1 MKYGDDPFYLQPR
14 RSYFY
19 FDSDVDDI
27 SVEEDLCEFFMARNP
42 SDNGNTL
49 VGVSI
54 ALSVLQIGLVA
65 ARFYTRRLQRERYGW
80 DDWVM
85 LIALVCIF
93 LYPTS

>member
-1 MKYGDDPFYLQPR
+1 LKYGDDPFDLQPR

-19 FDSDVDDI
+19 FVSDVDNS
-27 SVEEDLCEFFMARNP
+27 SVDEDLREFVMARNS

-85 LIALVCIF
+85 LIALVCVF
-93 LYPTS
+93 FYPTS